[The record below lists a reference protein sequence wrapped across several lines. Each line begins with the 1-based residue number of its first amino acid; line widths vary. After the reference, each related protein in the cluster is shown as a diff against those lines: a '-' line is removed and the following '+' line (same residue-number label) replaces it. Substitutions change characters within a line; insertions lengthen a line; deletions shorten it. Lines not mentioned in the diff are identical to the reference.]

1 MQTPEVS
8 RPSSQGKVGYII
20 ALVGSAISVLS
31 FLAIPFASIRIF
43 AFFSSFS
50 LLQLLQFIQE
60 VSNVADFLASKSGN
74 APATPLSLVVGSIW
88 MSLIVTIG
96 ACIVALIFTLRA
108 NSRAL
113 GGAIGLIALGLIGSG
128 IFLFLMIVVNT
139 PYSSVAIGGWLCL
152 LGMMATAIG
161 GIVAVVG
168 RPSVTSTY
176 GYGSMP
182 QSPQYSSDTN
192 YPQQTPPP
200 PPFQG

>member
-8 RPSSQGKVGYII
+8 RPSPQGKVGYII

-31 FLAIPFASIRIF
+31 FFAIPFASIRIF

-50 LLQLLQFIQE
+50 LLQLLQFVQGF
-60 VSNVADFLASKSGN
+60 SNVADFLASRSGN
-74 APATPLSLVVGSIW
+74 APATPLSLIIGSIW
-88 MSLIVTIG
+88 MSLIVAIG

-108 NSRAL
+108 SSRAL
-113 GGAIGLIALGLIGSG
+113 GGAISLIALGLIGSG
-128 IFLFLMIVVNT
+128 IFLFIAIVVST

-152 LGMMATAIG
+152 LGMIATAIG
-161 GIVAVVG
+161 GIVAIIG
-168 RPSVTSTY
+168 RPPVATAY

-182 QSPQYSSDTN
+182 QSPQYPSNTH

-200 PPFQG
+200 PPPW